1 MTRPGLVVLGTRN
14 LGAAILRHFVARG
27 WRAAGIARSAESL
40 DVARAAGAVA
50 VCGDARE
57 PASLREALGRAV
69 DALDS
74 VALIVNAVGAP
85 PAEAGEPFGGGSVA
99 DAALDQYRR
108 WGAAVGEAAFVFL
121 SEGARLLREGGD
133 GGTLV
138 QLTGETGRR
147 VPPGQGLW
155 ASGHMAARALVLAA
169 AQELRG
175 EGIRACLLVVD
186 APVDS
191 PRTLTEPGQT
201 GLPADATVAQEN
213 VARAIEYLT
222 SQGRRGLSYELQLTA
237 AERDWVP

>member
-27 WRAAGIARSAESL
+27 WRAAGIAQSTESL
-40 DVARAAGAVA
+40 NAARAAGALPVG
-50 VCGDARE
+50 GDVRE
-57 PASLREALGRAV
+57 PASLREALGRAADV
-69 DALDS
+69 LDGI
-74 VALIVNAVGAP
+74 ALIVNAADAP
-85 PAEAGEPFGGGSVA
+85 PPEAGEPFGGGSVA
-99 DAALDQYRR
+99 DAGLDQYRR

-121 SEGARLLREGGD
+121 SEGARLLREAGD

-138 QLTGETGRR
+138 QITGETARR

-191 PRTLTEPGQT
+191 PRTLTEPGQA
-201 GLPADATVAQEN
+201 GLPADATVGQED
-213 VARAIEYLT
+213 VARTIEYLT
-222 SQGRRGLSYELQLTA
+222 GQGRRGLSYELQLTA

>member
-1 MTRPGLVVLGTRN
+1 VTGPPSPAAPVVDMHAHLAVPAAEALVAGALGV
-14 LGAAILRHFVARG
+14 AAEAHAEQE
-27 WRAAGIARSAESL
+27 AHSARSLE
-40 DVARAAGAVA
+40 VN
-50 VCGDARE
+50 
-57 PASLREALGRAV
+57 RAV
-69 DALDS
+69 
-74 VALIVNAVGAP
+74 
-85 PAEAGEPFGGGSVA
+85 
-99 DAALDQYRR
+99 LDQYRR

-222 SQGRRGLSYELQLTA
+222 SQGRRGLSCELQLTA

>member
-1 MTRPGLVVLGTRN
+1 MTTPGLVVLGTRN
-14 LGAAILRHFVARG
+14 LGAAILRHFAARG
-27 WRAAGIARSAESL
+27 WRAAGVARSAESL
-40 DVARAAGAVA
+40 DAARAAGALA
-50 VCGDARE
+50 VGGDVRE
-57 PASLREALGRAV
+57 PASLREALGRAA
-69 DALDS
+69 DALDGIT
-74 VALIVNAVGAP
+74 LIVNAAAAP
-85 PAEAGEPFGGGSVA
+85 PPEAGEPFGGGSVA

-121 SEGARLLREGGD
+121 SEGARLLREAGD

-138 QLTGETGRR
+138 QITGETARR
-147 VPPGQGLW
+147 VPAGQGLW

-191 PRTLTEPGQT
+191 PRTLTEPGQA
-201 GLPADATVAQEN
+201 GLPSDATVGQED

-222 SQGRRGLSYELQLTA
+222 GQGRRGLSYELQLTA
-237 AERDWVP
+237 ADRDWAP